1 MEWKSDYSVGVARL
15 DAQHRRLFDYFNE
28 LEGAMRKGRGRE
40 VIGEVLSK
48 LASYTRE
55 HFGEEEEQELMRRA
69 AFPELERHRRVHEA
83 FVARVQEL
91 VRRQAEGD
99 TSVSVEAAHALSDW
113 LSKHILGM
121 DREYAPYMA
130 KAKVA

>member
-1 MEWKSDYSVGVARL
+1 MLEWKSDYSVGVEQL
-15 DAQHRRLFDYFNE
+15 DAQHRKLFEYFNE

-40 VIGEVLSK
+40 VIAQVLAN

-55 HFGEEEEQELMRRA
+55 HFRQEEDLMRRA
-69 AFPELERHRRVHEA
+69 AFPGLERHRQVHEA

-91 VRRQAEGD
+91 VKRQAEGD
-99 TSVSVEAAHALSDW
+99 TSVTVEAATSMAEW
-113 LSKHILGM
+113 LSRHILGM

-130 KAKVA
+130 KARVA

>member
-1 MEWKSDYSVGVARL
+1 MLEWKGDYSVGVERL
-15 DAQHRRLFDYFNE
+15 DAQHRKLFDYFNE
-28 LEGAMRKGRGRE
+28 LEGAMRKGRGRD
-40 VIGEVLSK
+40 VIGQVLAN

-55 HFGEEEEQELMRRA
+55 HFRQEEELMRRV
-69 AFPELERHRRVHEA
+69 AFPALERHRQAHEA

-99 TSVSVEAAHALSDW
+99 TSVTVEAAHSLADW